1 MNPYLALTQEHGLSR
16 RNMELLLLI
25 GASIP
30 VLLVYATYVLAG
42 GSALGLDT
50 LLVPLGLLV
59 AFGLAHLFVRFLAPE
74 ADPCLLPIVYVLSGI
89 GITFVT
95 RLAPD
100 LAVNQ
105 VIWLFLSIAMM
116 IVTLLCVRNIETLS
130 KYKYTIGIVGVVL
143 ILLPMLFGATIGGS
157 KLWLQFGP
165 VSFQPGE
172 LAKICIVVFLGAYL
186 AENRELL
193 SASSRKIGPFTFP
206 SFKMLLP
213 VFIMWGLSLL
223 IVVFESDLGS
233 ALLFF
238 TIFVVMLYVCTGRI
252 SYVIISVVLLV
263 VGAVGCY
270 FLFRHVRVRFDIWLD
285 PFKDPQGDG
294 MQIVQSL
301 YSLADG
307 GFAGTG
313 IGKGLP
319 TLIPVVESDFI
330 FSAIG
335 EEMGLLGGCAVLLLF
350 MLFAVRGFT
359 TAARAKSDIAAFTA
373 VGLTTSVCFQ
383 AFLIVAGVT
392 KLMPLTGVTLPFMS
406 QGGSSLLA
414 SFIVVGLLLR
424 CGDEGTGHAT
434 VMQGRGTKKAQ
445 GDKKNAQHAAK
456 SISGRNERARV
467 TYSLETAES
476 GVLGRV
482 ALSKRLTALVT
493 FFAIIF
499 AALIANL
506 TYIQV
511 IQAEEL
517 KTMANNNHTIMRNS
531 KIERGPIITSDGVT
545 LAESVKQD
553 DGTYERVYPHGSLA
567 AHTVGYLSSQY
578 GAAGVEAS
586 FNEQLSGHASY
597 SNWLTTFR
605 SLAGI
610 QQPGDTVQLTLNS
623 MVQKACDDILKDYTG
638 AIVVLDPST
647 GATIAK
653 SSSPTYNIDDLD
665 EILSDS
671 SSSALLDRTTQ
682 ALYAP
687 GSTFKV
693 VTLSSALDLGKANLD
708 TTFSAPAS
716 IEIGNGLVT
725 NYANRSYGSL
735 TLKRALAYSVNTVYG
750 QLAVQIGAPNLVKY
764 AKAYGYGSNIGLD
777 FNVKPSVMPN
787 PSEMTEWE
795 TAWAGCGQPVGE
807 HESDPGPQTTVMQ
820 NAVIAA
826 AIANKGI
833 AMKPYIVQQITSDD
847 GSSVT
852 KTNPVSLGQI
862 VSADTAS
869 KVAEAMLAVTTEGN
883 GRAAASYAG
892 CQVAGKTGSAET
904 GTATNSLFI
913 GFAPYNNPRFAVSVC
928 IEGTT
933 ESDVEG
939 TAARIAGR
947 ILAACLKVY
956 NTNTTNSSP
965 TTTNSSS

>member
-16 RNMELLLLI
+16 RNMELLLLG

-30 VLLVYATYVLAG
+30 VLLVYITYVLAG
-42 GSALGLDT
+42 GATLSLET

-59 AFGLAHLFVRFLAPE
+59 AFAIAHLFVRFLAPE
-74 ADPCLLPIVYVLSGI
+74 ADPCILPIVYVLSGI

-105 VIWLFLSIAMM
+105 VIWLFVSIAMM
-116 IVTLLCVRNIETLS
+116 VVTLLCVRNIDTLA
-130 KYKYTIGIVGVVL
+130 KYKYTIGAIGVVL
-143 ILLPMLFGATIGGS
+143 ILLPMIFGATIGGS
-157 KLWLQFGP
+157 KLWLQLGP
-165 VSFQPGE
+165 ISFQPGE
-172 LAKICIVVFLGAYL
+172 LAKICIVIFLGAYL

-193 SASSRKIGPFTFP
+193 SASSRKVGPFTFP

-252 SYVIISVVLLV
+252 SYVLVALLLLI

-270 FLFRHVRVRFDIWLD
+270 FLFHHVRVRFDIWLD

-307 GFAGTG
+307 GFVGTG
-313 IGKGLP
+313 VGKGLP

-373 VGLTTSVCFQ
+373 VGLTTSICFQ

-424 CGDEGTGHAT
+424 CGDEGTGHAA
-434 VMQGRGTKKAQ
+434 VLQGRGTKKVA
-445 GDKKNAQHAAK
+445 KHRAAKNAAAHTQ
-456 SISGRNERARV
+456 RPAARV
-467 TYSLETAES
+467 SYGLETAES

-493 FFAIIF
+493 FFALLF

-511 IQAEEL
+511 IQADAL
-517 KTMANNNHTIMRNS
+517 KTMANNNHTIMRTS

-545 LAESVKQD
+545 LAESEKQE

-567 AHTVGYLSSQY
+567 AHTVGYLSSRY

-586 FNEQLSGHASY
+586 YNEQLSGHSSY
-597 SNWLTTFR
+597 TNWLTTFR

-623 MVQKACDDILKDYTG
+623 KVQKACDDILKDYTG
-638 AIVVLDPST
+638 AIVVLDPAT

-653 SSSPTYNIDDLD
+653 SSSPTYDIDDLD
-665 EILSDS
+665 EVLSDS

-693 VTLSSALDLGKANLD
+693 VTLSSALDMGKATLD
-708 TTFSAPAS
+708 STFSAPAS

-725 NYANRSYGSL
+725 NYANRAYGSL
-735 TLKRALAYSVNTVYG
+735 SLKRALAYSVNTVYG

-764 AKAYGYGSNIGLD
+764 ARSFGYGSSIGLD
-777 FNVKPSVMPN
+777 FAVKPSIMPN

-820 NAVIAA
+820 NAVVAA
-826 AIANKGI
+826 TIANKGI
-833 AMKPYIVQQITSDD
+833 AMKPYIVQQIMSSD
-847 GSSVT
+847 GSSIT
-852 KTNPVSLGQI
+852 KTAPSSLGQ
-862 VSADTAS
+862 VLSANTAS
-869 KVAEAMLAVTTEGN
+869 KVAEGMLAVTTEGN

-892 CQVAGKTGSAET
+892 CKVAGKTGSAET

-913 GFAPYNNPRFAVSVC
+913 GFAPYDKPRFAISVC

-947 ILAACLKVY
+947 ILAACFKVY
-956 NTNTTNSSP
+956 NVTESNAAQ
-965 TTTNSSS
+965 